1 MPRKIRMVVAFA
13 GRFPSEKADSLF
25 AHENARAFAKL
36 GIDTTLVS
44 PRRFKRGTLGERP
57 YNVVYLP
64 TLDLA
69 LIPVIW
75 EVAHYVNLFV
85 FSCMLYLWLTWH
97 ADKDTFVLS
106 NEPFV
111 LLMASFATRNI
122 LYEIHT
128 IPTSGEWVCRAA
140 LSRALLALPISG
152 WNAEYAERNGV
163 PRERIVISRS
173 AVDTETFKELDKR
186 TAREALGLEQN
197 ARIAVYTWHL
207 YGWKGVDTLA
217 KAARLVPDVQVI
229 FVGGTEQDVA
239 RFQSAHASVS
249 NIRVA
254 GRVPHKDVPLWQ
266 AAADVLVIPNSAK
279 EEISVHHT
287 SPMKLFE
294 YMASQRPILASD
306 LPSIREILT
315 DETGYFATADDP
327 RSFAGALQHIFSA
340 PEEAMRRALA
350 ARAVAEHNTWEN
362 RARTIVERL
371 NVASA

>member
-1 MPRKIRMVVAFA
+1 MPRNIRMVVAFA

-128 IPTSGEWVCRAA
+128 VSERRSWI
-140 LSRALLALPISG
+140 SRAVLRRAFLALPISE

-197 ARIAVYTWHL
+197 ARIAVYTGHL
-207 YGWKGVDTLA
+207 YGWKGVDTRA
-217 KAARLVPDVQVI
+217 EAARRVPDVQVI
-229 FVGGTEQDVA
+229 FVGGTEQAVA

-294 YMASQRPILASD
+294 YMASQRPILAS
-306 LPSIREILT
+306 
-315 DETGYFATADDP
+315 
-327 RSFAGALQHIFSA
+327 
-340 PEEAMRRALA
+340 
-350 ARAVAEHNTWEN
+350 
-362 RARTIVERL
+362 
-371 NVASA
+371 